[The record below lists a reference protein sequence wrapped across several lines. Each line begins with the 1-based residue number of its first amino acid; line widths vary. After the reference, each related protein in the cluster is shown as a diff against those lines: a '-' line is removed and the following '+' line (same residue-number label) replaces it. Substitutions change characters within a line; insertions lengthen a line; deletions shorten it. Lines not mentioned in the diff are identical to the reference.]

1 MKAWDWLLERGE
13 YAPRTT
19 DLSRVAPQS
28 RFVEDTTLVH
38 TFVAQDFFNGS
49 QDLLTRDTALQVGGV
64 KKGRALICGAV
75 ADVPILA
82 YRGAEALPT
91 EKQPT
96 WTYRTDSGVLPW
108 HTWSMILDD
117 FVFYD
122 ETMLALKLGADGYPV
137 DIMRV
142 RRSRWEIRDGVVFV
156 DNVEVDPKT
165 VLHVPGPEGGTG
177 GLLRTGAADVKAARA
192 LAKAR
197 TARAV
202 SPVPL
207 VELHQLSNDDEL
219 EQDEVTELVNAW
231 AKARAANGGVGFTD
245 SRVEV
250 RVHGDKTIDF
260 FEGAINA
267 SRTDI
272 ANHLNIPAALLD
284 GTPNTAS
291 LTYETR
297 EGQAQVFW
305 DFTVPYW
312 LGPLEAALSSDRIVP
327 RGQKV
332 RFDFTSK
339 RGPVPTPAIA
349 GPQIED

>member
-1 MKAWDWLLERGE
+1 MGKVWDWLTESGQ
-13 YAPRTT
+13 YAPSAGRVPVPTSPFAEPTT
-19 DLSRVAPQS
+19 HIQTMVYQDL
-28 RFVEDTTLVH
+28 FGTEL
-38 TFVAQDFFNGS
+38 
-49 QDLLTRDTALQVGGV
+49 DLLTRESALQVGGV
-64 KKGRALICGAV
+64 KKGRALICGAA
-75 ADVPILA
+75 ADAPIKV
-82 YRGAEALPT
+82 YRGPDEVAT
-91 EKQPT
+91 QPT
-96 WTYRTDSGVLPW
+96 WTYRTDSGVTPW
-108 HTWSMILDD
+108 QTWAGVLDD
-117 FVFYD
+117 LIFYD
-122 ETMLALKLGADGYPV
+122 SSLLGLKLGADGYPT
-137 DIMRV
+137 DLMRV
-142 RRSRWEIRDGVVFV
+142 RRNRWEITDGVIRI
-156 DNVEVDPKT
+156 DGEAVDPKT
-165 VLHVPGPEGGTG
+165 VLYVPGPEGGNG
-177 GLLRTGAADVKAARA
+177 GLLRTGAADVRAARA

-207 VELHQLSNDDEL
+207 VELHQLTDDEL
-219 EQDEVTELVNAW
+219 EQDEIERLTSEW
-231 AKARAANGGVGFTD
+231 GQARARNGGVGFTD
-245 SRVEV
+245 NRVEV
-250 RVHGDKTIDF
+250 RVHGDKITDF
-260 FEGAINA
+260 FESAINA

-305 DFTVPYW
+305 DSTVPYW

-349 GPQIED
+349 GPEIED